1 MNPPLP
7 LPATARDDARWLAAF
22 LAAEL
27 AAADFDH
34 AGHLRAAGLLLQRHP
49 LPEALPLYLAGLRGL
64 AARLGVP
71 GKVHA
76 TVTEALLRLMAAA
89 GAGTPGQPWTLCL
102 QREPALHRDARALLA
117 RHYSAKRLDSAAA
130 RQHFVPPD
138 RLPLPPCPAPE
149 PT

>member
-1 MNPPLP
+1 MTPP
-7 LPATARDDARWLAAF
+7 PACDDARWLAAF
-22 LAAEL
+22 LAGEL
-27 AAADFDH
+27 PAADFDH
-34 AGHLRAAGLLLQRHP
+34 AGHLRAGGLLLQRHP
-49 LPEALPLYLAGLRGL
+49 LPRTQALYLAGLRRL
-64 AARLGVP
+64 ATRLGVP

-76 TVTEALLRLMAAA
+76 TVTEALLHLMAAA

-102 QREPALHRDARALLA
+102 QREPTLHRDARALLA
-117 RHYSAKRLDSAAA
+117 RHYSPARLASEAA

>member
-1 MNPPLP
+1 MTPSPACDDTRWLDAFLAGE
-7 LPATARDDARWLAAF
+7 LPAT
-22 LAAEL
+22 
-27 AAADFDH
+27 DFDH

-64 AARLGVP
+64 ATRLGAP
-71 GKVHA
+71 GKVHT

-89 GAGTPGQPWTLCL
+89 GAGDPGQPWTDCL
-102 QREPALHRDARALLA
+102 RREPALRDDARALLA
-117 RHYSAKRLDSAAA
+117 RHYSPERLDSEAA